1 MKRKCVALILVLALV
16 FLAGCGQKREHPFA
30 EYTPS
35 EAQRLVVY
43 TSHKKEVWWPLIKEF
58 EERTGIWVD
67 VKTGGTNELL
77 EQIKKEADEPKAD
90 VMFGGGVESLCA
102 YQEYFLPYTSAEA
115 DQIVPRFRDGENR
128 WTPFSSLPVVL
139 VYNPKLVAPDMVTGW
154 KDLFNP
160 AFRGKIAFADPAVS
174 GSSFTGLVTLATAL
188 DMPFDDVICD
198 FCKNLDG
205 LQLGSSGAVLDAVCS
220 GSAWVGVT
228 LEETAQK
235 RIAAGENLA
244 MVYPCEGTSCV
255 PDASALIKGAP
266 HTENA
271 KLFLDFTVSKEV
283 QTVLAEQFYRRAV
296 RKEISAAEDLI
307 PFAEILLV
315 EYNIGEVS
323 KNREPI
329 LMAWAFYFDLEET
342 E

>member
-1 MKRKCVALILVLALV
+1 MRKKYTALVLVVLLA
-16 FLAGCGQKREHPFA
+16 FLAGCGQNQEQAFT
-30 EYTPS
+30 EYAPDD
-35 EAQRLVVY
+35 AHRLVVY
-43 TSHKKEVWWPLIKEF
+43 TSHKEEVWRPIIKEF

-102 YQEYFLPYTSAEA
+102 YQDYFLSYTSAEV
-115 DQIVPRFRDGENR
+115 DQIVPRFRDRENR

-139 VYNPKLVAPDMVTGW
+139 VYNPKLVAADMVTGW
-154 KDLFNP
+154 KDLLNP

-188 DMPFDDVICD
+188 DVPFDELIHD

-205 LQLGSSGAVLDAVCS
+205 AQLDNSGAVLDAVCS
-220 GSAWVGVT
+220 GSAWIGVT

-255 PDASALIKGAP
+255 PDASALVKGAS
-266 HTENA
+266 HMDNA
-271 KLFLDFTVSKEV
+271 KLFLDFTVSEDV
-283 QTVLAEQFYRRAV
+283 QNILAEQFCRRPV
-296 RKEISAAEDLI
+296 RKGLPEAENLI
-307 PFAEILLV
+307 DFEKIPLL
-315 EYNIGEVS
+315 EYDINAVS
-323 KNREPI
+323 KNQEPI
-329 LMAWAFYFDLEET
+329 LMAWAFYFDLEEA